1 MHSEVPRTFTHDR
14 PDRVATEVEEQVKKE
29 IPNSDVLVHFDAITT
44 TGETILDRVR
54 LISSETGHIKTYVLS
69 IYPTWIVLQ
78 LKSRKKER
86 KRKENETNL
95 RLYLDLQMDANLDLR
110 TAHDIIDT
118 FKKKV
123 KKEIS
128 EIKVIT
134 SHIETEVN
142 GSLVLGRDESE
153 NFDEEYLQKIQK
165 IALSVPGA
173 ADCKDIGIISI
184 VGEIHINLTITIY
197 RANMHRMKTMTIEDV
212 LRIATDVQNIII
224 KQTGAAR

>member
-1 MHSEVPRTFTHDR
+1 M
-14 PDRVATEVEEQVKKE
+14 
-29 IPNSDVLVHFDAITT
+29 LVHFDAITT

-54 LISSETGHIKTYVLS
+54 LISSETGHINTYILS
-69 IYPTWIVLQ
+69 IYPTGIVLQ

-123 KKEIS
+123 KKEIP

-134 SHIETEVN
+134 SHIQTEVN

-153 NFDEEYLQKIQK
+153 NFDEEYLQK
-165 IALSVPGA
+165 
-173 ADCKDIGIISI
+173 SI
-184 VGEIHINLTITIY
+184 
-197 RANMHRMKTMTIEDV
+197 R
-212 LRIATDVQNIII
+212 
-224 KQTGAAR
+224 